1 MATAEEI
8 LAKLASSGSRRNVQG
23 MAKFGMSSAGRLGVP
38 VPQMRRLAKEIGRD
52 HRLARALWKTGVPEA
67 RIVAA
72 MVGEPDKVT
81 EAEMD
86 RWVRDIDSWD
96 VCDQVCMNLF
106 EKAPFARA
114 RIRQWS
120 TREEEF
126 VKRCAYSLLACLA
139 WHDKAAP
146 DSDFIAMLP
155 VIVSGATD
163 DRNFVKKAVSWALR
177 TIGKRNA
184 RLNAAALATAREIR
198 QLDSRAARWIASDA
212 IRELESD
219 ATRRRLRS

>member
-1 MATAEEI
+1 MATADEI
-8 LAKLASSGSRRNVQG
+8 LAKLVAKGSRRNVQG
-23 MAKFGMSSAGRLGVP
+23 MTKFGMSSAGRLGVP
-38 VPQMRRLAKEIGRD
+38 VPDMRRLARETGRD

-81 EAEMD
+81 EDEMD

-106 EKAPFARA
+106 EKTPFARA
-114 RIRQWS
+114 RIRAWA

-126 VKRCAYSLLACLA
+126 VRRTAYSLLACLA

-146 DSDFIAMLP
+146 DSDFVAMLP

-184 RLNAAALATAREIR
+184 RLNEVALATAREIR
-198 QLDSRAARWIASDA
+198 ELDSRAARWIASDV
-212 IRELESD
+212 IRELESSG
-219 ATRRRLRS
+219 TRKRLRS